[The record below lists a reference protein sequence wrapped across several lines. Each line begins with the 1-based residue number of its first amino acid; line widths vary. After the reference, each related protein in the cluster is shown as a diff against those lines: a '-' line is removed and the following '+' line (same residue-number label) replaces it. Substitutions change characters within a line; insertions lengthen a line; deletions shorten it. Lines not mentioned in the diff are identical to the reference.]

1 MSLKGKHQKC
11 HSHTHQ
17 KMPSNCPTLI
27 RRGMFPFQPW
37 SFLTQVRFFEGQIL
51 NCILESLQVSS
62 LWKPKLSGNLSF
74 VTCQCVQP
82 HLPKDFSHQTRN
94 GNNHRCTWLA
104 LGRDTEAFW
113 DIRFSSYIDWQRD
126 LCQMW
131 QAQFGLCMNSV
142 VLTKESAG
150 SSGKSILSGISIYCR
165 LYKQ

>member
-1 MSLKGKHQKC
+1 MGLYGCGSGTQNRQLLSASKQRQKVLLVFGRDQPTSFRDVMSLKGKHQKC

-104 LGRDTEAFW
+104 LGRDTEAF
-113 DIRFSSYIDWQRD
+113 
-126 LCQMW
+126 
-131 QAQFGLCMNSV
+131 
-142 VLTKESAG
+142 
-150 SSGKSILSGISIYCR
+150 
-165 LYKQ
+165 